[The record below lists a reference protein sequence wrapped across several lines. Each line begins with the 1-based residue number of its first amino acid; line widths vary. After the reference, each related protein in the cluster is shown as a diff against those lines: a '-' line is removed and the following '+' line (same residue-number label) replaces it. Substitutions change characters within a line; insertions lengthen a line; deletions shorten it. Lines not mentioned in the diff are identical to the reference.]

1 MKTNKMIILAI
12 VTIALLSVNTLAN
25 DLSVT
30 YTITQQQVKP
40 GDSSIITLTLSAI
53 GGTVENIKI
62 KPVQEGYFTIK
73 PNEIDIDTLSL
84 SKIITES
91 FVVET
96 SNKASSGDYTISFKI
111 EYYDGSST
119 KYMTLT
125 IPITVIGEPI
135 IHLKNYTIDKQTI
148 HSGEDFVSR
157 ITLINVGD
165 GIAKNIFI
173 TFNSSLI
180 VPKTSTVYIEE
191 LQKNEEKSVEVY
203 FSVQP
208 NAQPGSYPI
217 PVVLSYTNKDGS
229 MMYVKQYLMT
239 IKITEKGGIETYIE
253 SVSQISQ
260 NEKKVRIKFVNS
272 ADSQLKFVK
281 VTLPSYADPH
291 SIYIGNL
298 DSDDYS
304 TEDIYVPINVSS
316 IKLNITYTTS
326 LNNIIT
332 RQLEM
337 QLPTPEAI
345 IANKETQSTTSS
357 KIVLVLVGLIIG
369 YFIGR
374 VRKKK

>member
-1 MKTNKMIILAI
+1 MKTNKMIILVI

-30 YTITQQQVKP
+30 HTITQQQVKP

-62 KPVQEGYFTIK
+62 RPVQEGYFTIK
-73 PNEIDIDTLSL
+73 PNEIDVDTLSL
-84 SKIITES
+84 SKVIAES
-91 FVVET
+91 FVVDI
-96 SNKASSGDYTISFKI
+96 SNKASSGDYTISFEI

-135 IHLKNYTIDKQTI
+135 IHVKNYTIDKQTI
-148 HSGEDFVSR
+148 HSGEDFISQ

-180 VPKTSTVYIEE
+180 VPKTSTIYIEE
-191 LQKNEEKSVEVY
+191 LQKNEEKTVKVH

-217 PVVLSYTNKDGS
+217 PVMISYVNKDGS
-229 MMYVKQYLMT
+229 MTYTKQYLMT
-239 IKITEKGGIETYIE
+239 VEITEKGGIETYIE
-253 SVSQISQ
+253 NVLQTSQ

-272 ADSQLKFVK
+272 ADSQLKFIK
-281 VTLPSYADPH
+281 VTLPSYANPQ

-304 TEDIYVPINVSS
+304 TEDVYIPLNVSS
-316 IKLNITYTTS
+316 IKLNVTYTTP
-326 LNNIIT
+326 LNDIVTNQIE
-332 RQLEM
+332 L
-337 QLPTPEAI
+337 QLPKPEI
-345 IANKETQSTTSS
+345 SPINQKESS
-357 KIVLVLVGLIIG
+357 AATGKILLVFVGLVLG

-374 VRKKK
+374 VRRKK